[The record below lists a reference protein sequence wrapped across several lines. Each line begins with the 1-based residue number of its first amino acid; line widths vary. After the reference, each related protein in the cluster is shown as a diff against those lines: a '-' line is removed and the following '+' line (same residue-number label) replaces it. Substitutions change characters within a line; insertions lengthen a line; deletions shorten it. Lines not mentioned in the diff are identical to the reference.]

1 LPKVLDFCR
10 FGVMQQ
16 KLMKLRICRI
26 CGENG
31 IKFASDGCQICGAI
45 FVSDIEW
52 NIAKHRGEVEG
63 QILKKTS
70 SYYKDKKSLNINWS
84 AIIFTLIFILIIFSM
99 IFGGSDC
106 GVDHGPRFFGEC

>member
-1 LPKVLDFCR
+1 
-10 FGVMQQ
+10 MQQ

-63 QILKKTS
+63 EILKKTS
-70 SYYKDKKSLNINWS
+70 SYYKDKKSLNIN
-84 AIIFTLIFILIIFSM
+84 LIYCILITKTISTLSLGLALFLSL
-99 IFGGSDC
+99 
-106 GVDHGPRFFGEC
+106 

>member
-1 LPKVLDFCR
+1 
-10 FGVMQQ
+10 MQQ

-52 NIAKHRGEVEG
+52 NIF
-63 QILKKTS
+63 Q
-70 SYYKDKKSLNINWS
+70 
-84 AIIFTLIFILIIFSM
+84 
-99 IFGGSDC
+99 
-106 GVDHGPRFFGEC
+106 